1 MKKFLSVLLTLCMML
16 PLIAVTAPKASAA
29 TLTDSGS
36 QIPIIRIAGDGEAI
50 CDADGNQ
57 LLKFKDIMKAF
68 SSDGGSDSDV
78 GGSAKNII
86 SALVEGY
93 KNGDYSKY
101 YDVVYDEIS
110 ELFSEIQL
118 DKNGEVSNGTD
129 ISDEKRQQMA
139 RLAAYDMKNEYN
151 KGYYV
156 YGDYPFFYDWR
167 LDPLKI
173 ADELHDYITAIKKT
187 TGAKKISLATRCLG
201 TQVALAYVAKYGT
214 DDINGLSFDGGTVYG
229 SEPLSEMI
237 CGKFTINDGKAALR
251 FVEDLEYYGM
261 FDGFDEFT
269 QATID
274 MLVDTGTVGVVTDL
288 VRETIYKQI
297 AQGATS
303 AIARST
309 FFCCPSY
316 WASVTAEDYQDALNY
331 IFGEE
336 GSDKRKEYAGLI
348 EKLDNYDKKVRQRI
362 PELLQ
367 KIKDSGVKVCVIGKY
382 GAQMIPTCE
391 SMNLVGDQIAS
402 LYRST
407 FGATTSTVLTTL
419 SDEYIEKQ
427 TAAGLGKY
435 ISPDKQVDA
444 STCFWP
450 DSTWFIKGVTH
461 SDWTSF
467 ENNVAYTVITAD
479 RQLTV
484 DDFTDCSQY
493 MVAIP
498 QRDENGNIKYG
509 QSDYLMDADYVKM
522 TEENCHVE
530 AWADDVEAEKNALTK
545 FFNGFKSWAT
555 WMPMFMEKMMA
566 FFTKLMQT
574 ISDIITKNLG

>member
-1 MKKFLSVLLTLCMML
+1 MRKFLSVLLTLCMVL
-16 PLIAVTAPKASAA
+16 PLIAVTAPKASAM

-36 QIPIIRIAGDGEAI
+36 QIPIIRIAGDGEPI
-50 CDADGNQ
+50 CDAEDKEV
-57 LLKFKDIMKAF
+57 LKFKDIIKAF
-68 SSDGGSDSDV
+68 SSDGGSDADI
-78 GGSAKNII
+78 GGSAKTII
-86 SALVEGY
+86 KALADGY
-93 KNGDYSKY
+93 KKNDYSEY
-101 YDVVYDEIS
+101 YEVVYKEMS

-118 DKNGEVSNGTD
+118 DKNGEVTNGTD
-129 ISDEKRQQMA
+129 ISKNVRGRMA
-139 RLAAYDMKNEYN
+139 NLSKTDRKNE
-151 KGYYV
+151 KGHYALA
-156 YGDYPFFYDWR
+156 DYPFWYDWR

-173 ADELHDYITAIKKT
+173 ADELHEYITKIKQT
-187 TGAKKISLATRCLG
+187 TGAEKVSIATRCLG
-201 TQVALAYVAKYGT
+201 TQVALAYIAKYGT
-214 DDINGLSFDGGTVYG
+214 DDIHGLSFDGGTVYG

-237 CGKFTINDGKAALR
+237 CGKFEINDGKAALR
-251 FVEDLEYYGM
+251 FIEDLEYYGM
-261 FDGFDEFT
+261 FKGFDEFT
-269 QATID
+269 EATLD
-274 MLVDTGTVGVVTDL
+274 MLVKTGAVGTVTDI
-288 VRETIYKQI
+288 VRETIYKKI

-316 WASVTAEDYQDALNY
+316 WGCVTAEDYQDALNY

-348 EKLDNYDKKVRQRI
+348 EKLDNYDKTVRQRI

-367 KIKDSGVKVCVIGKY
+367 KIKNDGVKVCVIGKY
-382 GAQMIPTCE
+382 GTQMVPTCE

-402 LYRST
+402 LHRST

-419 SDEYIEKQ
+419 SDEYIKKQ
-427 TAAGLGKY
+427 TEAGLGKY

-467 ENNVAYTVITAD
+467 ENNIAYTVITAD

-509 QSDYLMDADYVKM
+509 RNDYLMYADYVKM
-522 TEENCHVE
+522 TEDNCHVE
-530 AWADDVEAEKNALTK
+530 VWADDVEAEKNALTR
-545 FFNGFKSWAT
+545 FVSGFKSWAT
-555 WMPMFMEKMMA
+555 WLPMFMAKLAEYFDKLIKM
-566 FFTKLMQT
+566 
-574 ISDIITKNLG
+574 ISDAVTKIVS